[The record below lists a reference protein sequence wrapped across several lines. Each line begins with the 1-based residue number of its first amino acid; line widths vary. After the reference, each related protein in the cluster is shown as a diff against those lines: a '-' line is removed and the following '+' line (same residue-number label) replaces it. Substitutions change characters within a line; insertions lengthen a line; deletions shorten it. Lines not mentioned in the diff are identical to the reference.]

1 LAENNRDWSDV
12 IKRFPERIMGF
23 IVFVTAVVGF
33 IKLWQGDTGLV
44 TVVLLVVGI
53 GGGLLSCLYLAFK
66 RTPPLVEGSS
76 KGVWRYP
83 RARVWALTGL
93 VLIPIL
99 VGGVVC
105 YHLFEEAQPP
115 TKIILLIADLDGPD
129 PKKYRVTETVLARLR
144 TELELYEDVQ
154 VVALGWCITEAEG
167 SAAARAEG
175 EKRKAAVV
183 IWGWYGVTAEAVSIS
198 VHFDVLRSP
207 KYMPEL
213 GLGTKGLAQTMAVA
227 ELESFTLQTRLSAEM
242 SYLSLFTVGMACYAA
257 ADWDGAIARFSDALS
272 QTEEHVSALNQNA
285 IYCYRAV
292 AYYFKGDYDLAI
304 ADYDRAIELRP
315 DYVEAYINRGTT
327 YISKGDY
334 DRAIADF
341 DRAIELRPNGNDAY
355 YNRGSAYCHKG
366 NYDLAIADYDR
377 AIELRPAA
385 DTYTNRGLAYD
396 FRGDYDLA
404 IADYD
409 RAIELLPDYAEAYC
423 NRGTTYSSKGDYDRA
438 IADYDQAIHL
448 RPDTA
453 EAYYNRGSV
462 YCDKGD
468 YDRAI
473 ADYDRAIELRPAA
486 ADAYYSRG
494 LAYGSTGDYNRA
506 IADYDRAI
514 ELRPDDA
521 EAYNNR
527 ANAYNCKGDYDR
539 AIADCGQA
547 IELRPDCAEA
557 YYNRAIA
564 YKQRGEKEKA
574 IADFEKFLKLSNDP
588 DWRKQAEQQLQELSE
603 E

>member
-1 LAENNRDWSDV
+1 MAENNRDWPDV
-12 IKRFPERIMGF
+12 IEKFPRWITGF

-115 TKIILLIADLDGPD
+115 TKIILLIADFDGPD
-129 PKKYRVTETVLARLR
+129 PKNYRVTETVLARLS

-242 SYLSLFTVGMACYAA
+242 SCLSLFTVGMACYAA
-257 ADWDGAIARFSDALS
+257 ADWDGAIARFTDALR
-272 QTEEHVSALNQNA
+272 QTEQSVSALDQNI
-285 IYCYRAV
+285 IYYYRGN
-292 AYYFKGDYDLAI
+292 AYDSKGDYAQAI
-304 ADYDRAIELRP
+304 ADYNQAIHLQPDDVEAYNNRGNAYGSKGDYAQAIADYNQAIHLQP
-315 DYVEAYINRGTT
+315 DYVEAYNNRGIA
-327 YISKGDY
+327 YGSKGDY
-334 DRAIADF
+334 AQAIADYNQ
-341 DRAIELRPNGNDAY
+341 AIHLQPDLAVAY
-355 YNRGSAYCHKG
+355 YNRGNAYNSKG
-366 NYDLAIADYDR
+366 DYAQAIADY
-377 AIELRPAA
+377 
-385 DTYTNRGLAYD
+385 N
-396 FRGDYDLA
+396 
-404 IADYD
+404 
-409 RAIELLPDYAEAYC
+409 
-423 NRGTTYSSKGDYDRA
+423 
-438 IADYDQAIHL
+438 QAIHL
-448 RPDTA
+448 QPDLA
-453 EAYYNRGSV
+453 EAYYNRGNA
-462 YCDKGD
+462 YYLKGD
-468 YDRAI
+468 YA
-473 ADYDRAIELRPAA
+473 
-486 ADAYYSRG
+486 
-494 LAYGSTGDYNRA
+494 
-506 IADYDRAI
+506 
-514 ELRPDDA
+514 
-521 EAYNNR
+521 
-527 ANAYNCKGDYDR
+527 
-539 AIADCGQA
+539 Q
-547 IELRPDCAEA
+547 
-557 YYNRAIA
+557 
-564 YKQRGEKEKA
+564 A